1 MLHPCQSR
9 STGPRA
15 ALARVTVAAGAAL
28 VLAAAPSTAA
38 PQART
43 TTTTAAAATTAAPAD
58 SLATVRLAAS
68 HAAVSR
74 RDIASPGDSL
84 RLTIWREPDL
94 SRSYWIDESGSVNLP
109 KIGQV
114 QAAGVPSDVLAQHIV
129 AAYEAYLTHTAIDVT
144 ILHRVQIRGAVRLP
158 GIYYVNQTMTLGDAL
173 ALAGSNTPEGQA
185 NKVRLVRRGEPV
197 SGQLLTGMRLGE
209 VELRSGDEIYVPERS
224 WASRNMGFL
233 STVLGASATILVAAL
248 YH

>member
-1 MLHPCQSR
+1 MPHPFQSR
-9 STGPRA
+9 SIGARA
-15 ALARVTVAAGAAL
+15 ALARATVAAGAAL
-28 VLAAAPSTAA
+28 VLLAAAPSTAA

-43 TTTTAAAATTAAPAD
+43 TTTTTAAPAD
-58 SLATVRLAAS
+58 SLATVLLAAS
-68 HAAVSR
+68 HAAASR

-114 QAAGVPSDVLAQHIV
+114 RAAGVPSDVLAQHIV
-129 AAYEAYLTHTAIDVT
+129 AAYQAYLTHSAIDVT
-144 ILHRVQIRGAVRLP
+144 ILHRVQIRGAVRIP

-197 SGQLLTGMRLGE
+197 SGRLLSGTRLGE

>member
-1 MLHPCQSR
+1 MPHPCQSR
-9 STGPRA
+9 STGARA
-15 ALARVTVAAGAAL
+15 ALARATVAAGAAL

-43 TTTTAAAATTAAPAD
+43 TTNAAATTAAPAD
-58 SLATVRLAAS
+58 SLATVLLAAS
-68 HAAVSR
+68 HAAASR

-114 QAAGVPSDVLAQHIV
+114 RAAGVPSDVLAQQIV
-129 AAYEAYLTHTAIDVT
+129 AAYQAYLTHSAIDVT
-144 ILHRVQIRGAVRLP
+144 ILHRVQIRGAVRIP

-197 SGQLLTGMRLGE
+197 SGRLLTGTRLGE